1 MTSQLPR
8 YLVRTHQLQTPTPA
22 VKTLSLAGIFVA
34 NPSASPFQEHILKK
48 MQSVSKMWERYCL
61 RPTQGTVSTTI
72 PIFIYGTAWKKDRS
86 ADLVYNA
93 INAGFRAVDTA
104 AQPRHYQEHL
114 VGDGIRRAI
123 ADGIVGRKDLY
134 VQTKFSPISAQDPDN
149 MPYDASAPV
158 TEQVHASI
166 KSSLQNLRS
175 AEDPNSVDESY
186 IDTVV
191 IHSPLSTLAQTL
203 EAWHALETYVPHRIR
218 NLGISN
224 CTLPMLRELCTSSQ
238 TTVKPSVVQNRFYED
253 TLFDVPLRA
262 FCRENQVIYQSFWT
276 LTANPDLVRS
286 SPVQQL
292 ARHVGISPAAA
303 FYTLVMGLK
312 DVTVL
317 NGTKNDG
324 RMKEDLAAPKQV
336 EAFTQEQPE
345 AWQKILGEFR
355 DLVGDSAL

>member
-1 MTSQLPR
+1 MTR
-8 YLVRTHQLQTPTPA
+8 
-22 VKTLSLAGIFVA
+22 
-34 NPSASPFQEHILKK
+34 
-48 MQSVSKMWERYCL
+48 SVGKMWEKYCL

-72 PIFIYGTAWKKDRS
+72 PVFIYGTAWKKDRS

-93 INAGFRAVDTA
+93 IKAGFRAVDTA

-123 ADGIVGRKDLY
+123 TDGLVSRKDLY
-134 VQTKFSPISAQDPDN
+134 VSKITIFDVLDEKAKISQVQTKFSPISAQDPEN

-166 KSSLQNLRS
+166 KSSLQNLRP
-175 AEDPNSVDESY
+175 ENDPSSVNEAY

-276 LTANPDLVRS
+276 LTANPDLVHS
-286 SPVQQL
+286 GPVQQL
-292 ARHVGISPAAA
+292 ARHVKITPAAA
-303 FYTLVMGLK
+303 FYALVMGLK

-317 NGTKNDG
+317 NGTKNDE

-336 EAFTQEQPE
+336 EDFTQREPE
-345 AWQKILGEFR
+345 LWQQILSDFR
-355 DLVGDSAL
+355 DLIGEPST

>member
-1 MTSQLPR
+1 
-8 YLVRTHQLQTPTPA
+8 
-22 VKTLSLAGIFVA
+22 
-34 NPSASPFQEHILKK
+34 
-48 MQSVSKMWERYCL
+48 MWEKYCL
-61 RPTQGTVSTTI
+61 CPTQGTVSTTI
-72 PIFIYGTAWKKDRS
+72 PVFVYGTAWKKDRS

-123 ADGIVGRKDLY
+123 ADGIVRRKDLY
-134 VQTKFSPISAQDPDN
+134 VREIVIFNVLDKKTADHIQVQTKFSPISAQDPDN
-149 MPYDASAPV
+149 MPYDASAAV

-166 KSSLQNLRS
+166 KSSLRNLRS
-175 AEDPNSVDESY
+175 ESDPNSVDEAY

-191 IHSPLSTLAQTL
+191 IHSPLTTLAQTL
-203 EAWHALETYVPHRIR
+203 EAWHALESYVPHRIR

-224 CTLPMLRELCTSSQ
+224 CTLPMLRELYTSNQ

-262 FCRENQVIYQSFWT
+262 FCRENQVVYQSFWT

-286 SPVQQL
+286 GPVQRL
-292 ARHVGISPAAA
+292 ALHVNITSAAA

-312 DVTVL
+312 DLIVL
-317 NGTKNDG
+317 NGTKNDE

-336 EAFTQEQPE
+336 EDFTKREPE
-345 AWQKILGEFR
+345 LWQQILSEFR
-355 DLVGDSAL
+355 DLIGEPSS

>member
-1 MTSQLPR
+1 
-8 YLVRTHQLQTPTPA
+8 
-22 VKTLSLAGIFVA
+22 
-34 NPSASPFQEHILKK
+34 
-48 MQSVSKMWERYCL
+48 MWEKYRL

-72 PIFIYGTAWKKDRS
+72 PVFIYGTAWKKDRS

-93 INAGFRAVDTA
+93 IESGFRAVDTA

-123 ADGIVGRKDLY
+123 AEGVISRADLY
-134 VQTKFSPISAQDPDN
+134 VSGHSLFLLLKTIKGLPTNKRQVQTKFSPIGAQDVTN
-149 MPYDASAPV
+149 MPYDPSAPV

-166 KSSLQNLRS
+166 KSSLHNLRTKS
-175 AEDPNSVDESY
+175 DPSSVNEAY

-191 IHSPLSTLAQTL
+191 IHSPLPTLAQTL

-218 NLGISN
+218 NLGVSN

-238 TTVKPSVVQNRFYED
+238 TTIKPSVVQNRFYED

-262 FCRENQVIYQSFWT
+262 FCRNNQVIYQSFWT

-286 SPVQQL
+286 RPVQQL
-292 ARHVGISPAAA
+292 ARHVEITPEAA
-303 FYTLVMGLK
+303 FYTLVMSLG

-317 NGTKNDG
+317 NGTKNES
-324 RMKEDLAAPKQV
+324 RMREDLAAPKQV
-336 EAFTQEQPE
+336 EEFTMRQPE
-345 AWQKILGEFR
+345 LWQQILTEFR
-355 DLVGDSAL
+355 GSIGESDSA